1 MRQIGDEIVAKWIL
15 RATVTEPF
23 FGSVRR
29 MARILLPGA
38 VIVRL
43 EKDKITQ
50 WSDYH
55 DSWRSRR
62 SAVAA
67 FITDWLELGFVPGVV
82 CRRNPRLALRGS
94 CEP

>member
-29 MARILLPGA
+29 TARILLPGA

-43 EKDKITQ
+43 EKGKITQ
-50 WSDYH
+50 WSDYY

-67 FITDWLELGFVPGVV
+67 FITDWLEL
-82 CRRNPRLALRGS
+82 
-94 CEP
+94 

>member
-1 MRQIGDEIVAKWIL
+1 MRQIGDEIAAKWIL

-29 MARILLPGA
+29 TARILLPGA

-43 EKDKITQ
+43 EKGKITQ
-50 WSDYH
+50 WSDYY

-67 FITDWLELGFVPGVV
+67 YITDWLEL
-82 CRRNPRLALRGS
+82 
-94 CEP
+94 